1 MTQLVLASASSVRA
15 QLLQSAGV
23 AFDIFPARIDETA
36 IKQSLLSEGAKPRDV
51 AETLAERKAILV
63 SSSRPEALVLGADQV
78 VDFHGELLSKS
89 GNMSEARAQLV
100 RLCGRPHRLI
110 SAAVLVR
117 DGAVLW
123 RHVDEARLWMRDI
136 SDAFLDDY
144 LAREGNAVLSSVGGY
159 RLEDRGVQ
167 LFERI
172 EGDYF
177 SILGLPLVPLLTA
190 LRDKGVLE
198 K

>member
-15 QLLQSAGV
+15 RLLESAGIAFETCPAHVDEV
-23 AFDIFPARIDETA
+23 AVKR
-36 IKQSLLSEGAKPRDV
+36 SLLAEGARPRDV
-51 AETLAERKAILV
+51 AGALAELKALRV
-63 SSSRPEALVLGADQV
+63 SSSRPGILVIGADQV

-89 GNMSEARAQLV
+89 ETIVEARTQLA
-100 RLCGRPHRLI
+100 RLRGRPHRLL

-117 DGAVLW
+117 DGAVQW
-123 RHVDEARLWMRDI
+123 WHTHEARLWMRDF

-144 LAREGNAVLSSVGGY
+144 LDREGEAVLASVGGY

-190 LRDKGVLE
+190 LRDQGVLE